1 MYFKK
6 SFVNIS
12 VINRL
17 DYVIWDATLAD
28 CKSVE
33 TVISNLILINLDR
46 VPLWRRL
53 LSDYNLLS
61 ILVGLNIFQWRSA
74 MFSVKRS
81 GFAHGSTKRN
91 KVRWISDPIWSERAR
106 ELNATKS
113 TELGTFFRCYKYC
126 VASVSQHFCA
136 EMIQSVF
143 VFVSDVFIV
152 KFRVQRTFF
161 RTRIIWQQIV
171 ICYVTSNLADSGL
184 WCQTTHQSPPNSN
197 STGCVMRYLTSIL
210 HRVHKFF
217 DDSATWFRLYCW
229 SVYGPSVYC
238 RQIHMPFFNMGRSV
252 VWSPT
257 EEIH

>member
-106 ELNATKS
+106 ELKKKVCRVVKWEFCKNS
-113 TELGTFFRCYKYC
+113 CTFFFGFVPHTRERESWCY
-126 VASVSQHFCA
+126 
-136 EMIQSVF
+136 
-143 VFVSDVFIV
+143 
-152 KFRVQRTFF
+152 
-161 RTRIIWQQIV
+161 IIDGE
-171 ICYVTSNLADSGL
+171 S
-184 WCQTTHQSPPNSN
+184 
-197 STGCVMRYLTSIL
+197 
-210 HRVHKFF
+210 KFF
-217 DDSATWFRLYCW
+217 L
-229 SVYGPSVYC
+229 
-238 RQIHMPFFNMGRSV
+238 N
-252 VWSPT
+252 
-257 EEIH
+257 

>member
-91 KVRWISDPIWSERAR
+91 KVRWLCDTTVSLRVR
-106 ELNATKS
+106 ELT
-113 TELGTFFRCYKYC
+113 LYC
-126 VASVSQHFCA
+126 KF
-136 EMIQSVF
+136 EVF
-143 VFVSDVFIV
+143 
-152 KFRVQRTFF
+152 
-161 RTRIIWQQIV
+161 
-171 ICYVTSNLADSGL
+171 
-184 WCQTTHQSPPNSN
+184 
-197 STGCVMRYLTSIL
+197 LTSWI
-210 HRVHKFF
+210 KFG
-217 DDSATWFRLYCW
+217 SVLLTTNRLPMYSRMFKIRLAMSTFWIVNNLPCT
-229 SVYGPSVYC
+229 
-238 RQIHMPFFNMGRSV
+238 REF
-252 VWSPT
+252 
-257 EEIH
+257 